1 MSRPPALGLVNSTFD
16 RLFAFGGVVL
26 GPAPGLEAVVPGDPS
41 GGLFGLASQFSLF
54 SGIDAL
60 SKVVDTWGRASWN
73 GSPH

>member
-1 MSRPPALGLVNSTFD
+1 MSRALAPGLVNSSFD
-16 RLFAFGGVVL
+16 HLFALGGVEL
-26 GPAPGLEAVVPGDPS
+26 GPAPGLEAVVAGDPS